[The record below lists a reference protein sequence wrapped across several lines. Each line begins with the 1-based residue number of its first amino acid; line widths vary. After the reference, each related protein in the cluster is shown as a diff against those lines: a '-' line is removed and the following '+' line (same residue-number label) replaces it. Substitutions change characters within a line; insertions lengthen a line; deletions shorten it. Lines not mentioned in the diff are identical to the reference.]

1 VARPVQPARRALPL
15 AVAAALGP
23 LLGLALVPGRAAA
36 ESIAPEMLLQQST
49 LVINQQSNSYSI
61 NAPGPGTLIVQL
73 SDVAWP
79 TLLQSLNLSVDSPTQ
94 VLGSLA
100 VTGGLDL
107 TLASGGTYYT
117 DVTGQAGTQLDIGVY
132 SLEVQFL
139 PQGATAVPLPAGLVL
154 LLGGLAVLGGVQ
166 LVRMR
171 SQCMRNESFT
181 YTA

>member
-1 VARPVQPARRALPL
+1 MPPGRRTLPL

-49 LVINQQSNSYSI
+49 LVINQQSNSYAVT
-61 NAPGPGTLIVQL
+61 APGPGTLMVQL
-73 SDVAWP
+73 SDVEWP

-107 TLASGGTYYT
+107 TLASGGTYYA
-117 DVTGQAGTQLDIGVY
+117 DVTGQASAPLDVGVY

-139 PQGATAVPLPAGLVL
+139 PQGATAVALPASLIL
-154 LLGGLAVLGGVQ
+154 LLSGIATLGAFRIASPRAGT
-166 LVRMR
+166 
-171 SQCMRNESFT
+171 RNESVT
-181 YTA
+181 CAA